1 LSIVRQCLLVLFSIP
16 LMSCSGGVKP
26 ATPLFPDSVAM
37 WKLKQSSDLPASE
50 VPEQIRRL
58 GIRRAGSAEYQ
69 GAGALHVQV
78 YELTTDAGAMEVEQ
92 TWKPIA
98 DTVAFH
104 KDTYFTVVHWENAD
118 KSAVAAFVRALEK

>member
-1 LSIVRQCLLVLFSIP
+1 
-16 LMSCSGGVKP
+16 
-26 ATPLFPDSVAM
+26 M
-37 WKLKQSSDLPASE
+37 WILKESSDLPASQ

-58 GIRRAGSAEYQ
+58 GIRRAGTAKYQ
-69 GAGALHVQV
+69 GAGILHVQI

-104 KDTYFTVVHWENAD
+104 KDTHFNVVHWENAD
-118 KSAVAAFVRALEK
+118 KPAVAAFVRALEK